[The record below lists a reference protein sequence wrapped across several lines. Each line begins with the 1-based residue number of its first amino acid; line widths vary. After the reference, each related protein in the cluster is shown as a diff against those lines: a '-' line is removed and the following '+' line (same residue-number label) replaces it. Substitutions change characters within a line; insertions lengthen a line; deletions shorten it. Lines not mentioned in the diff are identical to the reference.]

1 VRLCQKARVHKMKK
15 KPFYFVLV
23 LFVTA
28 LYLVTA
34 ASPAFGLKTLKFSNH
49 LPTSHMVSK
58 ALAKTANQINGRT
71 DGEIKIKILASTGF
85 YEKNSSFNAVAIGDI
100 DMAFCRLSSQC
111 VRVPVFEIVGLP
123 YAFPSLDAIFKKCRD
138 GLDDFLDKE
147 ANKFGVKII
156 TVGYA
161 HYAHFFTKNRALLSP
176 AAYKGLRFQAN
187 HGIIFDVIMT
197 LGGTPV
203 SMPAADVYSALEQ
216 GGLDGH
222 VGSVSDVIG
231 QKIYTFEKHGIIS
244 PLNIGPVHV
253 IANLKTWDKLS
264 SAQQRTINQSLDE
277 MADGLRAMF
286 RKAALEDGLRRLR
299 QNGMKIHIQCAE
311 EMDPFRYAIEPLY
324 DRYREKTGKKG
335 KQALNLI
342 LFNPFSSQKIP

>member
-1 VRLCQKARVHKMKK
+1 MKK
-15 KPFYFVLV
+15 KAFYVV
-23 LFVTA
+23 PVRFVTA
-28 LYLVTA
+28 LYLVGV
-34 ASPAFGLKTLKFSNH
+34 ASPAFGLTTLTFSNH

-58 ALAKTANQINGRT
+58 ALQETANVIDRRT
-71 DGEIKIKILASTGF
+71 DGEIKIKISDATAL
-85 YEKNSSFNAVAIGDI
+85 YEKNSSFKAVAMGET
-100 DMAFCRLSSQC
+100 DMAFCRLSSQ
-111 VRVPVFEIVGLP
+111 RDEVPVFEIVGLP
-123 YAFPSLDAIFKKCRD
+123 YAFPSLDAIYKRCRE

-147 ANKFGVKII
+147 ANKFGVKVV

-161 HYAHFFTKNRALLSP
+161 HYAHFFARNRTLLNP
-176 AAYKGLRFQAN
+176 AAYKGLRIHAQQ
-187 HGIIFDVIMT
+187 GTIFDVIMA
-197 LGGTPV
+197 LGGTLV

-222 VGSVSDVIG
+222 IGSISDVIG
-231 QKIYTFEKHGIIS
+231 KKLYTVEKYGIIS

-253 IANLKTWDKLS
+253 ITNLKTWDKLS
-264 SAQQRTINQSLDE
+264 ADQQRTINQSLEE
-277 MADGLRAMF
+277 MTDGLRTMF
-286 RKAALEDGLRRLR
+286 RKAALEDELSRLR

-342 LFNPFSSQKIP
+342 LFNPFSFQKIP

>member
-1 VRLCQKARVHKMKK
+1 
-15 KPFYFVLV
+15 
-23 LFVTA
+23 
-28 LYLVTA
+28 
-34 ASPAFGLKTLKFSNH
+34 
-49 LPTSHMVSK
+49 MVSK
-58 ALAKTANQINGRT
+58 ALAKTANQIDRRT
-71 DGEIKIKILASTGF
+71 DGEIKTKISDATGL
-85 YEKNSSFNAVAIGDI
+85 YEKSSRFNAVAMGDI
-100 DMAFCRLSSQC
+100 DMAFCRLSNQ
-111 VRVPVFEIVGLP
+111 RAGVPVFEIVGLP
-123 YAFPSLDAIFKKCRD
+123 YAFPSLDAIFKKCRE

-176 AAYKGLRFQAN
+176 AAYKGLCFHAKP
-187 HGIIFDVIMT
+187 GTIFDVITVLGAT
-197 LGGTPV
+197 LV
-203 SMPAADVYSALEQ
+203 SMPAADFYSALKQ
-216 GGLDGH
+216 GDLDGH

-231 QKIYTFEKHGIIS
+231 KKFYTVEKYGIIS

-253 IANLKTWDKLS
+253 IANLKTWNRLS
-264 SAQQRTINQSLDE
+264 SVQQRTINQSFEE
-277 MADGLRAMF
+277 MTDGLHAMF
-286 RKAALEDGLRRLR
+286 RKATLEDGIRRLR

-342 LFNPFSSQKIP
+342 LFDPFSLQKIP